1 MLASG
6 GTPLAHVRRMAPD
19 SLADR
24 VAALEVKVGTQ
35 TIQEQFQGQ
44 AELID
49 RLFVLRFDEHDK
61 EWEARLETKLAP
73 IRTDIAH
80 LKVDVAG
87 LKLDVAGLKSDV
99 AGLKVDVAA
108 LKTDVAA
115 LKTDLA
121 VLKTDLATVK
131 DDVKKILS
139 HLRKRR

>member
-1 MLASG
+1 
-6 GTPLAHVRRMAPD
+6 MAPD

-24 VAALEVKVGTQ
+24 VAALEVKVGGQ
-35 TIQEQFQGQ
+35 TIQEQFRGQ

-49 RLFVLRFDEHDK
+49 QLFVLRFDEHDK
-61 EWEARLETKLAP
+61 EWDAKLEMKLEKKLAP

-87 LKLDVAGLKSDV
+87 LKI
-99 AGLKVDVAA
+99 DVAA
-108 LKTDVAA
+108 
-115 LKTDLA
+115 
-121 VLKTDLATVK
+121 LKTDLATVK